1 MNKHILTL
9 ATALTL
15 LCIGGGCDYNDDNF
29 EGLQHGTVAT
39 DVKRFDYTLTDDD
52 YKTIA
57 NNAANKTLASANG
70 VSSELASVTTNKYFT
85 KKVSGTDYIP
95 NFLAATYPTAD
106 NGSAIKVTYNFY
118 NVAGFEEDFET
129 VTNDG
134 PAPNS
139 WANVVTND
147 NETSAKWVGK
157 VYSNNGY
164 VQCSAFKKGSTEVYL
179 VSPSIEVDNDMT
191 FSFKA
196 CYGNYKA
203 EGGTLSV
210 LISLDLKGEVTKES
224 IAAATWKDITDQVNI
239 TIPTG
244 TYGTLEEVCSYKM
257 DDFAGK
263 EVRIAFRY
271 DGDGTDG
278 ANKTTTVQID
288 DVKISDDSG
297 EVISGT
303 VEMTEQFVRSKGHW
317 SFDPSVVWVLPAGRN
332 QATSAE
338 FFQACVNWVFE
349 NIDTPLGS
357 TGIKSGAY
365 YVTSYGNNEYYTG
378 ASAYQGNLDWRVS
391 AARGQYAAAFEG
403 KTDVEVTEM
412 LQARTAEVFAAVLPQ
427 FYPELEPL
435 EGVDVTVTIQ
445 CTVYTGSSTVYNFI
459 FKVVEKGLFEFVS
472 FAPVD

>member
-9 ATALTL
+9 ATVLTL
-15 LCIGGGCDYNDDNF
+15 IFFGGGCDYNEDNF

-39 DVKRFDYTLTDDD
+39 DIKRFDYTLTDDD

-57 NNAANKTLASANG
+57 TNAANRTLASANG
-70 VSSELASVTTNKYFT
+70 VSNELASVTTNKYFT

-118 NVAGFEEDFET
+118 NAAGFEEDFESVT
-129 VTNDG
+129 NNGPVPDTWANIVTND
-134 PAPNS
+134 
-139 WANVVTND
+139 D
-147 NETSAKWVGK
+147 ETSATWVGK
-157 VYSNNGY
+157 SYSNNYY
-164 VQCSAFKKGSTEVYL
+164 VQCSAYKQGPTEVYL
-179 VSPSIEVDNDMT
+179 VSPSIEVDTDMT

-210 LISLDLKGEVTKES
+210 LISSDLKGEVTKES
-224 IAAATWKDITDQVNI
+224 ITAATWKDITDQVHI
-239 TIPTG
+239 TIPTS
-244 TYGTLEEVCSYKM
+244 TYGTLEEVCSYNM

-297 EVISGT
+297 AVISGT
-303 VEMTEQFVRSKGHW
+303 VEMTDQFVRSKGNW
-317 SFDPSVVWVLPAGRN
+317 SFDPSIVWVIEAGKNMHPA
-332 QATSAE
+332 TE
-338 FFQACVNWVFE
+338 FFQACVDWVFE

-357 TGIKSGAY
+357 PGIKSGAY
-365 YVTSYGNNEYYTG
+365 YVTTYGNNEYYSG
-378 ASAYQGNLDWRVS
+378 ASAFQGNLDWRVNS
-391 AARGQYAAAFEG
+391 ARGQYAAAYEG
-403 KTDVEVTEM
+403 KTDDEVLKT
-412 LQARTAEVFAAVLPQ
+412 LQDHTAEVFAAVLPQ

-435 EGVDVTVTIQ
+435 EGVDVTLTVQ
-445 CTVYTGSSTVYNFI
+445 CAVYNGTTTYYNFV
-459 FKVVEKGLFEFVS
+459 FKVVGTGQYEFQS
-472 FAPVD
+472 FDPVE